1 MQQALSEHPE
11 DISYEYLAIEL
22 LISAG
27 ELSAAKERFENL
39 SQEKKDTEEVKHIV
53 AMLYFADI
61 LEATNHDANYEHQ
74 LEKDPNDADAL
85 YHITAKMAL
94 NTDYDEALTF
104 AWRLFQKHMAYRS
117 GEPKIVLLR
126 LFDLLGKSD
135 TRAQAFRRKM
145 FNFLH

>member
-1 MQQALSEHPE
+1 MFLRHINFQVEEFFPYHSE
-11 DISYEYLAIEL
+11 
-22 LISAG
+22 
-27 ELSAAKERFENL
+27 
-39 SQEKKDTEEVKHIV
+39 
-53 AMLYFADI
+53 
-61 LEATNHDANYEHQ
+61 
-74 LEKDPNDADAL
+74 DPNDADAL